1 MAIRRIEVPIFGKD
15 SVDSLLDCAAV
26 LAIPFDAQI
35 EARFIRP
42 SAGDAALY
50 DAGFGFASASLI
62 DQIETEGVSAAAAAR
77 HKFESWRERHAAR
90 PLVTWSEEE
99 GHTGAVV
106 ARRGCL
112 SDVILLQRATAK
124 DAAIDEPFEAAVY
137 GAGRLAM
144 VVDRTLP
151 ANFLD
156 HVLIAWNESTEAS
169 RAVAQS
175 LPFLVK
181 AKRVS
186 IFAAA
191 EAGGRPAD
199 VQDLIGYLALQDV
212 TAAQAPVA
220 ASHAPIGETLL
231 KLADARG
238 ASLLVMGAYTHNRV
252 RQMLFGGVTQHILT
266 TPGLPALLAH

>member
-1 MAIRRIEVPIFGKD
+1 
-15 SVDSLLDCAAV
+15 
-26 LAIPFDAQI
+26 
-35 EARFIRP
+35 
-42 SAGDAALY
+42 
-50 DAGFGFASASLI
+50 
-62 DQIETEGVSAAAAAR
+62 
-77 HKFESWRERHAAR
+77 
-90 PLVTWSEEE
+90 
-99 GHTGAVV
+99 
-106 ARRGCL
+106 
-112 SDVILLQRATAK
+112 
-124 DAAIDEPFEAAVY
+124 
-137 GAGRLAM
+137 
-144 VVDRTLP
+144 
-151 ANFLD
+151 
-156 HVLIAWNESTEAS
+156 VLIAWNESTEAS